1 MQRSHSVSRKS
12 RWTPEPWE
20 LVNKTNQFN
29 LNGRRYTESAWQAF
43 LRDSETFLM
52 VAAYKDKYGPLGKI
66 AVLGGRCQGAA
77 AFLDA
82 WVMSCRAFTR
92 RVEHRCLQVLFDRFG
107 AEEVVL
113 DFKPTVADWPCRS
126 FWVSFRRSPTVSR
139 PGSLES
145 RFGNNARHYF
155 TR

>member
-1 MQRSHSVSRKS
+1 
-12 RWTPEPWE
+12 
-20 LVNKTNQFN
+20 
-29 LNGRRYTESAWQAF
+29 
-43 LRDSETFLM
+43 M

-113 DFKPTVADWPCRS
+113 DFKPTERNQPLQEFLGQFQAVANGQPPRLTRE
-126 FWVSFRRSPTVSR
+126 SFRKQCP
-139 PGSLES
+139 PL
-145 RFGNNARHYF
+145 F